1 VLKALD
7 RRHGRFAAFKIRPSR
22 DGHAREELLGEAR
35 ILQAI
40 SPHPVLPLVRE
51 DCFENGSYV
60 VAMDW
65 VDRIDLGT
73 PLADRGRPLSAES
86 RSARFPSASD
96 SRRPR
101 ICVVPRQRKRHS
113 ARPGPIRCI
122 GTTSPDTNSR
132 SARARRSSLSQ

>member
-22 DGHAREELLGEAR
+22 DGHAREELPGEAR

-51 DCFENGSYV
+51 DYFENGSYV

-96 SRRPR
+96 SRRPPGFAWCLDNGR
-101 ICVVPRQRKRHS
+101 
-113 ARPGPIRCI
+113 ATRPDPTPSG
-122 GTTSPDTNSR
+122 
-132 SARARRSSLSQ
+132 A